1 MKQLNT
7 QRRFECLTP
16 EGTWVSVHWEQ
27 LEPGDMIR
35 LLPAV
40 GITEDVPPTDVFVV
54 MDTPTVNV
62 RSVNE
67 IRAEQAAAAQR
78 EALANTEGVDAI
90 QAAQRD
96 IDAAVEQMKPVT
108 EAVAKV
114 AHAVKAKKTP
124 SPKVPA
130 PARKPRTRKV
140 ATPK

>member
-7 QRRFECLTP
+7 QRRFECLTT

-78 EALANTEGVDAI
+78 EALANTEGVDAT
-90 QAAQRD
+90 QAAQSD
-96 IDAAVEQMKPVT
+96 VNTAVDAVNAVK
-108 EAVAKV
+108 EAARE
-114 AHAVKAKKTP
+114 AVKAKKTP

>member
-90 QAAQRD
+90 QAAQSD
-96 IDAAVEQMKPVT
+96 VNESAPKVEAAQAVT
-108 EAVAKV
+108 
-114 AHAVKAKKTP
+114 AKKTP